1 MSNNPLKQYFRR
13 PSIYIRLPSSGRY
26 YGSSVIDLPE
36 GGEIPVFPMTAVDE
50 ITSRTPD
57 SLFNGH
63 AVADI
68 ISSCIPSIKDPWSI
82 NTIDL
87 DALLMAIR
95 VASSGE
101 EMDMSS
107 TCPACRSEGKFGLN
121 LVELMASQGDVD
133 YGETLKVRDLEVK
146 FRPLTYRQRNKNM
159 LNQYEIQKI
168 LVLIEEMTDAEGKK
182 QKTDEA
188 VDRLNKILV
197 DAYTDTIESIRTP
210 ETTVVEAEYIREFLE
225 NCDRQTSKVIKD
237 RSAELSNRN
246 QLKPFN
252 IKCSECGHEYE
263 QPLILNITDFFV

>member
-13 PSIYIRLPSSGRY
+13 PSIYIRLPSNGRY
-26 YGSSVIDLPE
+26 YSSGVLERAE
-36 GGEIPVFPMTAVDE
+36 GGELAVYPMTAVDE

-57 SLFNGH
+57 ALFNGH

-87 DALLMAIR
+87 DTILMAIR

-101 EMDMSS
+101 EMDMTS
-107 TCPACRSEGKFGLN
+107 TCPKCRADGKFGLN
-121 LVELMASQGDVD
+121 LVELMASQRDVD
-133 YGETLKVRDLEVK
+133 YSETLKVRGLEVK

-168 LVLIEEMTDAEGKK
+168 LVLIEEMADEEARK

-188 VDRLNKILV
+188 LNRLNDILV
-197 DAYTDTIESIRTP
+197 DAYTDTIESITTP
-210 ETTVVEAEYIREFLE
+210 ETTVVEPEYIREFLQ
-225 NCDRQTSKVIKD
+225 NCDRQTSNAIKEY
-237 RSAELSNRN
+237 STALGEKNK
-246 QLKPFN
+246 LKPFN

-263 QPLILNITDFFV
+263 QPLVLNITDFFE